1 MGPAR
6 QHALHRQLGCGAVR
20 SGAASRGCRGGTA
33 ATAESASAPG
43 AAVIERHKVGF
54 MDVATSTQTIAD
66 LYARS
71 LNVLESLRAR
81 STPEGSR
88 TRQAPR
94 FPITRAA
101 ELVGRTSA
109 AIREAEKDARL
120 PGVERTASG
129 RRVGYTLAELN
140 AMRTVFGTRPWRTAE
155 DPLSVIAVQNFKGGV
170 GKSTV
175 SVHLAQYLAIRG
187 YRVCLIDCDSQGSA
201 TMMMGYVPD
210 LDIAEEDTLY
220 PFIRNAEMSS
230 LSYAVRETHW
240 DGLWLIPANL
250 RLYSAE
256 YELAARIARSDQ
268 MLLNRLSEGVASI
281 AQHFDV
287 VILDPPPALGTI
299 SLSVMRAA
307 NALLIP
313 VPPTVVDFTSTTSFL
328 AMLYES
334 IGVLEDRGLPIN
346 LRWIRFLATRAD
358 EQKSMQRELLQIMRN
373 LFGENMLRAVLRDS
387 AEIDN
392 ASARMM
398 SVYEL
403 EQPVTSRE
411 TYLRCLTY
419 LNGVNAEIET
429 QFRLTWPSH
438 ADRLRAEGVL

>member
-1 MGPAR
+1 VDIFETASTVEALYNRSIDVVSKLRSRGNVLVEGAGEPAR
-6 QHALHRQLGCGAVR
+6 R
-20 SGAASRGCRGGTA
+20 SPRFS
-33 ATAESASAPG
+33 
-43 AAVIERHKVGF
+43 I
-54 MDVATSTQTIAD
+54 
-66 LYARS
+66 
-71 LNVLESLRAR
+71 
-81 STPEGSR
+81 SR
-88 TRQAPR
+88 T
-94 FPITRAA
+94 A

-109 AIREAEKDARL
+109 SIRDAEKDGRL
-120 PGVERTASG
+120 PNVPRTQSG
-129 RRVGYTLAELN
+129 RRVGYTLAEVN
-140 AMRTVFGTRPWRTAE
+140 VMRTVFGTEPRRADS
-155 DPLSVIAVQNFKGGV
+155 DPLAVIAVQNFKGGV

-175 SVHLAQYLAIRG
+175 SVHLAQYLAMRG

-201 TMMMGYVPD
+201 TMMMGHVPD
-210 LDIAEEDTLY
+210 LDINEEDTLY
-220 PFIRNAEMSS
+220 PFFRNAEMSS
-230 LSYAVRETHW
+230 LAYAVRETHW
-240 DGLWLIPANL
+240 DRLWLIPANL

-268 MLLNRLSEGVASI
+268 RLLNRLAEGIASI
-281 AQHFDV
+281 AEHFDV

-373 LFGENMLRAVLRDS
+373 LFGESMLRAVLRDS

-419 LNGVNAEIET
+419 LNAVNTEIET

-438 ADRLRAEGVL
+438 TERLRADGVL

>member
-1 MGPAR
+1 VDNADTAR
-6 QHALHRQLGCGAVR
+6 LVEQMYNRSIDVVAKLRARGDAVDEPR
-20 SGAASRGCRGGTA
+20 ETDGGGTA
-33 ATAESASAPG
+33 T
-43 AAVIERHKVGF
+43 R
-54 MDVATSTQTIAD
+54 
-66 LYARS
+66 RS
-71 LNVLESLRAR
+71 
-81 STPEGSR
+81 
-88 TRQAPR
+88 PR

-101 ELVGRTSA
+101 ELVGRTGA

-120 PGVERTASG
+120 PGVARTHSG
-129 RRVGYTLAELN
+129 RRIGYTLAEIN
-140 AMRTVFGTRPWRTAE
+140 AMRGVFGTRPWRSAT

-187 YRVCLIDCDSQGSA
+187 YRVCLIDCDSQGSST
-201 TMMMGYVPD
+201 TMLGYVPD
-210 LDIAEEDTLY
+210 LDIHEDDTLY

-230 LSYAVRETHW
+230 LAYAVRETHW

-256 YELAARIARSDQ
+256 YELAARIARSDPA
-268 MLLNRLSEGVASI
+268 LLNRLAEGIASI
-281 AQHFDV
+281 TEHFDV
-287 VILDPPPALGTI
+287 IIMDPPPALGTV

-313 VPPTVVDFTSTTSFL
+313 IPPTVVDFTSTTSFL
-328 AMLYES
+328 AMLHES
-334 IGVLEDRGLPIN
+334 IGVLAERGLPID
-346 LRWIRFLATRAD
+346 LRWIRFLVTRAD
-358 EQKSMQRELLQIMRN
+358 EQKSMQRELLQMMRT
-373 LFGENMLRAVLRDS
+373 LFGENMLRTVLRDS

-411 TYLRCLTY
+411 TYLRCITY
-419 LNGVNAEIET
+419 LNAVNAEIET
-429 QFRLTWPSH
+429 QIRLTWPSH
-438 ADRLRAEGVL
+438 ANRLRAEGLL